1 MDFEVAIVGAGP
13 GGSSAAYY
21 LSKLRHKVLL
31 VDKCQFPRDKACGDG
46 ISPRAVEI
54 LKDMGLLPEIEGKF
68 KRTRG
73 VRIFATK
80 GGCMEANWPHVKKY
94 PHYGFIIPRIELDDI
109 LRRHAI
115 RAGAEFWDNCL
126 VIEPLLEN
134 GKVIGVRAKRNGR
147 HLKIYSSFVIAA
159 DGAHSRVGRSLR
171 LLKRKPRSIG
181 VAIRAYYQGIEDDD
195 FMEIYGEDCILPA
208 FGWIFPAGNGIAN
221 VGVGALIDD
230 VKKHQLNLS
239 YVLSNFIHNS
249 AHARKKL
256 TKAIPLDSPK
266 GDVLR
271 LGWEASEVATNG
283 VLLVGDAASL
293 VNPFTG
299 EGVTYAL
306 ESGKLA
312 AEVID
317 EALSSGDPTILFKYK
332 DLIRR
337 RYGFYFRMGT
347 IFVKWISKPPLMNLG
362 IGLASKNQKLAQF
375 SLRVL
380 ANLLTK
386 VV

>member
-21 LSKLRHKVLL
+21 LSKLGHKVLF
-31 VDKCQFPRDKACGDG
+31 VDKCRFPRDKACGDG
-46 ISPRAVEI
+46 ISPRAVGI

-80 GGCMEANWPHVKKY
+80 GGCIEANWPPVKKY
-94 PHYGFIIPRIELDDI
+94 PRYGFIIPRIELDDI

-134 GKVIGVRAKRNGR
+134 GKVIGVRAKRDGK
-147 HLKIYSSFVIAA
+147 HLKIYSPFVIAA
-159 DGAHSRVGRSLR
+159 DGAHSRVGRILG

-181 VAIRAYYQGIEDDD
+181 IAIRAYYQGIEDDD

-230 VKKHQLNLS
+230 VKKYQLNLPQ
-239 YVLSNFIHNS
+239 VLSNFIHNS

-271 LGWEASEVATNG
+271 GGMASEAVASG

-317 EALSSGDPTILFKYK
+317 EVLRSGDSKALSKYK
-332 DLIRR
+332 DLLHR
-337 RYGFYFRMGT
+337 RYALYFRVGT
-347 IFVKWISKPPLMNLG
+347 TFIKWISKPPLMNLG
-362 IGLASKNQKLAQF
+362 IGLASKNQGLARF
-375 SLRVL
+375 SLRFL
-380 ANLLTK
+380 ANLL
-386 VV
+386 